1 MPMNI
6 CLYMSTLCIQQYHIV
21 LLSIVS
27 SILEYDADQLLIL
40 KSHITCV
47 ISWVAGLCILF
58 LYGKEV
64 T

>member
-6 CLYMSTLCIQQYHIV
+6 CLYMSTICIQQYHIV

-27 SILEYDADQLLIL
+27 SILEYDADQLLML
-40 KSHITCV
+40 NRTTCV